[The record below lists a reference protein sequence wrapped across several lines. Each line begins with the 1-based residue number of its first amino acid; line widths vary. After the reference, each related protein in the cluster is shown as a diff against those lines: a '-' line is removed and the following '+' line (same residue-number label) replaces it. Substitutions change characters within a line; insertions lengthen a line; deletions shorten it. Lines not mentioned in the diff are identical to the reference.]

1 MKRLN
6 TFTLAVAV
14 ASMVFAISVMSG
26 GVAGAVPVV
35 TNGLVAA
42 YEFNGNAD
50 DVSGNGNNGVVIG
63 ATLTADR
70 FGNLDSAYSFSQL
83 AARVEINPVFSS
95 HPSELTYA
103 AWVSNWQNTS
113 GTIYGE
119 FTSGGRTRNYFLA
132 GGTSGGHLSIS
143 NYPPAGAPGDA
154 HITPLT
160 AYSDDQ
166 WLHLAIVQHGNLVTG
181 YVNGELLGTGTLD
194 GTYSG
199 ATPFV
204 AAIGSRYNPFAG
216 GWVGYGDGAYQFRGV
231 IDDLYI
237 YDRALSPTEVSTLY
251 SVVPEPNT
259 ALLLGLGLSAL
270 AVRREKR

>member
-1 MKRLN
+1 MRS
-6 TFTLAVAV
+6 FVLAVALLLMANG
-14 ASMVFAISVMSG
+14 ASAL
-26 GVAGAVPVV
+26 PVNNPI

-42 YEFNGNAD
+42 YEFSGNAND
-50 DVSGNGNNGVVIG
+50 LSGNGNNGVVHG
-63 ATLTADR
+63 ATLTTDR
-70 FGNLDSAYSFSQL
+70 FGDADSAYSFSQL
-83 AARVEINPVFSS
+83 AARVEISPVFSS

-103 AWVSNWQNTS
+103 AWVSDWQNTS

-143 NYPPAGAPGDA
+143 NYPPVGAPGDA

-160 AYSDDQ
+160 TYSDDQ
-166 WLHLAIVQHGNLVTG
+166 WLHIAIVQNGNLVTG
-181 YVNGELLGTGTLD
+181 YVNGEILGTDTLD

-216 GWVGYGDGAYQFRGV
+216 GWVGYGDGTYQFRGV
-231 IDDLYI
+231 IDDLYV

-251 SVVPEPNT
+251 SAVPEPST
-259 ALLLGLGLSAL
+259 ALLLGLGLVGIA
-270 AVRREKR
+270 ARRRV